1 MKLSIAT
8 KLALSFLPALLAL
21 LTVGWFF
28 YDRLDDIAEDRQ
40 WVIHTLEVL
49 QEIDQ
54 AEGHLARTEGS
65 VASQRLSGRDEFRHR
80 AREAAAQATA
90 SLQQLRMLTRD
101 NAAQQARVGQAEVAV
116 STYLSELLRSMDVP
130 RDDLLLDP
138 DRHQDHPSR
147 QALDAIAEVE
157 RDLLRERRE
166 KQLVTLERSNQGVL
180 IGTSAACAIV
190 FLIGLAVVRAITR
203 PLQRLE
209 AGAQRVGEGDYAHRV
224 ESHTHDEI
232 GRVATVFNRMVEQIE
247 ARERAT
253 AQEVW
258 VKSQLASFNQL
269 FQGGG
274 TLTSIAE
281 ATLSRL
287 AEVLKAP
294 YLVLYLRQDDAQGQP
309 SLVRCA
315 QFAAQNAPERITE
328 GQGLAGQCL
337 AEAKPIVV
345 TDLPENYVK
354 VNSALGSTPPRQL
367 HVIPVLFE
375 SRVRAVLE
383 VALLRPLDEA
393 QNDFLPRFNVALGL
407 VLDTLEA
414 RRSIDAALK
423 TQTELARTLEHQ
435 RQALQES
442 NEELA
447 LQSDQLRASERLARE
462 QQEELRLA
470 NEEQHQANKELREL
484 TQTLDLKARQLA
496 ETSAFKSEF
505 LANMSHELRTPLNSL
520 LILSKLLAEDTDTPL
535 SPKQQQYAR
544 TIHESGTD
552 LLQQINE
559 ILDLARIES
568 GKVRVEVEP
577 MDYAEVVRLAESGF
591 RHVAQTKNLDFII
604 ELDPQLGPGLNT
616 DPGRLWQI
624 LKNLLSNAFK
634 FTSQGGV
641 TLHISRVPG
650 LPAHESRVAMTV
662 VDTGIGIPPE
672 KQALIF
678 EAFQQGDS
686 GISRQYG
693 GTGLGLSISLK
704 LAKLLG
710 GSVAVRSEPGKGSRF
725 SLELPEGG
733 PPSESTVAPRPPA
746 DAVGAAS
753 GIPPL
758 ARPAT
763 PPSLS
768 VVSASPAQAA
778 SAAPRTSPSAA
789 PAIHSLDAE
798 RRALVVVTRQQTL
811 VSALASLA
819 ALRELSPVHVPQP
832 DALLQQCVTHAPA
845 LVVLDLS
852 EDDAPSWTA
861 MSQLKQD
868 ARTRHIGVHAL
879 CHLEHKQ
886 RALRLGAA
894 SCSLLPLESVQA
906 LQDTVNDRLDRLT
919 QPQRNVLVV
928 EDDAT
933 QRAAILDLIG
943 NGDIKARGVG
953 TGAEAFKA
961 VEGERIDC
969 MVIDLGLP
977 DMDGGALM
985 QQLADKLGKQCPPII
1000 VYTARH
1006 MEREE
1011 EMALMKNAQAL
1022 IVKGASSPERLVD
1035 ELTLLLSRWPSKISP
1050 ATRALIDKSRQHDP
1064 VLAGRKVLVV
1074 DDDVRNIFAI
1084 SAALEVYGAVVHH
1097 AEGGLEGIAALQA
1110 HPDTALVLMDV
1121 MMPNVDGL
1129 ETTRRIRAIPEFASL
1144 PIIAVTAKAMPGD
1157 RDTCLE
1163 AGASDYLSK
1172 PVDMDHL
1179 RAMIRV
1185 WLAR

>member
-54 AEGHLARTEGS
+54 VEGHLARTEGS

-80 AREAAAQATA
+80 AREAAAQATT

-101 NAAQQARVGQAEVAV
+101 NPAQQARVGQAEVAV
-116 STYLSELLRSMDVP
+116 TTYLGELLGSMDVP
-130 RDDLLLDP
+130 RDNLLLDP
-138 DRHQDHPSR
+138 DRHQEQPSR
-147 QALDAIAEVE
+147 QALGAVADVE
-157 RDLLRERRE
+157 RTLLRERRE
-166 KQLVTLERSNQGVL
+166 KQLVTLQRSNQGVL
-180 IGTSAACAIV
+180 IGTGVACAIV
-190 FLIGLAVVRAITR
+190 CLIGLAVVRAITR
-203 PLQRLE
+203 PLLRLE
-209 AGAQRVGEGDYAHRV
+209 AGAQRVGEGDYTHRV

-247 ARERAT
+247 TREQAT
-253 AQEVW
+253 AQEAW
-258 VKSQLASFNQL
+258 VKSQLAGFNQL

-274 TLTSIAE
+274 TLTSITE

-294 YLVLYLRQDDAQGQP
+294 FLVLYLRQDDAQGQP
-309 SLVRCA
+309 LLVRCA
-315 QFAAQNAPERITE
+315 HFAAQSAPERITE

-337 AEAKPIVV
+337 AEAKPLVV
-345 TDLPENYVK
+345 SELPEGYVK
-354 VNSALGSTPPRQL
+354 VSSALGSTPPRQL
-367 HVIPVLFE
+367 YVTPILFE

-383 VALLRPLDEA
+383 VALLQPLNEA
-393 QNDFLPRFNVALGL
+393 QTDFLARFNVALGL

-414 RRSIDAALK
+414 RRATDAALK

-435 RQALQES
+435 RQALQEG

-520 LILSKLLAEDTDTPL
+520 LILSKLLAEDGDTPL

-568 GKVRVEVEP
+568 GKVRIDVEP

-591 RHVAQTKNLDFII
+591 RHVAQAKSLDFTI
-604 ELDPQLGPGLNT
+604 ELDPQLSPGLNT

-650 LPAHESRVAMTV
+650 LPPHESRVAMTV

-733 PPSESTVAPRPPA
+733 PPNESTVAPRPPA
-746 DAVGAAS
+746 DAGDAAPATS
-753 GIPPL
+753 PVSRPLTPPGL
-758 ARPAT
+758 SVVPARAPTAPATATRPAT
-763 PPSLS
+763 AGAHS
-768 VVSASPAQAA
+768 V
-778 SAAPRTSPSAA
+778 
-789 PAIHSLDAE
+789 DAE
-798 RRALVVVTRQQTL
+798 RRALVVATRQQTL

-819 ALRELSPVHVPQP
+819 ALRELSPVHVPHP

-852 EDDAPSWTA
+852 DDDAPSWTA

-906 LQDTVNDRLDRLT
+906 LQDTINDRLDRLT

-943 NGDIKARGVG
+943 NGDIKAKGVG
-953 TGAEAFKA
+953 TGAEALQA
-961 VEGERIDC
+961 MSGDRVDC
-969 MVIDLGLP
+969 VVIDLGLP

-985 QQLADKLGKQCPPII
+985 QQLADKLGNLCPPII
-1000 VYTARH
+1000 IYTARH

-1011 EMALMKNAQAL
+1011 ELSLMKNAQAL
-1022 IVKGASSPERLVD
+1022 IVKGASSPERLID

-1110 HPDTALVLMDV
+1110 QPDTALVLMDV

-1129 ETTRRIRAIPEFASL
+1129 ETTRRIRAIPEFEAL

>member
-49 QEIDQ
+49 QAIDHV
-54 AEGHLARTEGS
+54 EGHLARTESS
-65 VASQRLSGRDEFRHR
+65 VASQRLSNRDEFRR
-80 AREAAAQATA
+80 QAREAAAQATT

-101 NAAQQARVGQAEVAV
+101 NPEQQARVGQAEVAV
-116 STYLSELLRSMDVP
+116 STYLGELLGSMDVP
-130 RDDLLLDP
+130 RDNLLLDP
-138 DRHQDHPSR
+138 NRHLDHPPR
-147 QALDAIAEVE
+147 QALEAVADVE
-157 RDLLRERRE
+157 RTLLRERRE
-166 KQLVTLERSNQGVL
+166 KQLVTLQRSNQGVL
-180 IGTSAACAIV
+180 IGTGAACAIV

-203 PLQRLE
+203 PLLRLE
-209 AGAQRVGEGDYAHRV
+209 AGARRVGEGDYAYRV

-247 ARERAT
+247 TRERAT

-258 VKSQLASFNQL
+258 VKSQLAGFNQL

-274 TLTSIAE
+274 TLTSITE
-281 ATLSRL
+281 TTLSRL

-294 YLVLYLRQDDAQGQP
+294 FLVLYLRQDDAQGQP
-309 SLVRCA
+309 SLERCA
-315 QFAAQNAPERITE
+315 HFAAHGAPERLTA

-337 AEAKPIVV
+337 SEAKPLVV
-345 TDLPENYVK
+345 SDLPEGYVK
-354 VNSALGSTPPRQL
+354 VSSALGSTPPRQL
-367 HVIPVLFE
+367 CVMPILFE
-375 SRVRAVLE
+375 SSVRAVLE
-383 VALLRPLDEA
+383 IALLQPLNEA
-393 QNDFLPRFNVALGL
+393 QNDFLARFNTALGL
-407 VLDTLEA
+407 VLNTLEA
-414 RRSIDAALK
+414 RRATDTALK

-520 LILSKLLAEDTDTPL
+520 LILSKLLAEDAETPL

-568 GKVRVEVEP
+568 GKVRVEAEP

-591 RHVAQTKNLDFII
+591 RHVAQAKGLDFII

-634 FTSQGGV
+634 FTSRGGV
-641 TLHISRVPG
+641 TLHLSRVAG

-662 VDTGIGIPPE
+662 IDTGIGIPPE

-710 GSVAVRSEPGKGSRF
+710 GSVSVRSEPGKGSRF

-733 PPSESTVAPRPPA
+733 PPA
-746 DAVGAAS
+746 DATVPSRRSADAAD
-753 GIPPL
+753 GGPEMV
-758 ARPAT
+758 PAT
-763 PPSLS
+763 RPVLPPSLS
-768 VVSASPAQAA
+768 VVAPPPPAPVPLPTANG
-778 SAAPRTSPSAA
+778 APGGHA
-789 PAIHSLDAE
+789 LDAE

-819 ALRELSPVHVPQP
+819 ALRELSPVHVSQP

-852 EDDAPSWTA
+852 DDDAPSWTA

-894 SCSLLPLESVQA
+894 SCSLLPLESLQA

-943 NGDIKARGVG
+943 NGDIKAKGVG

-961 VEGERIDC
+961 VAGERVDC

-985 QQLADKLGKQCPPII
+985 QQLADKLGQQCPPII

-1011 EMALMKNAQAL
+1011 EIALMKNAQAL

-1064 VLAGRKVLVV
+1064 VLAGRKVLVI

-1097 AEGGLEGIAALQA
+1097 AEGGLEGIAALRA

-1129 ETTRRIRAIPEFASL
+1129 ETTRLIRAIPEFSAL